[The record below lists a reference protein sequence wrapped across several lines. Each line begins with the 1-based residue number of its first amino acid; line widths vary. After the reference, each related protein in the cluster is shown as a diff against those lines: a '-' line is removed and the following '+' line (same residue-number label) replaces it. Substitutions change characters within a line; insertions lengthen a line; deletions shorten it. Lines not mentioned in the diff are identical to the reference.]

1 MMPRPAAALVHVED
15 LMQRDIVFLSD
26 LGIRDEAVGVC
37 HAVVARIAPESHVI
51 DLTHGIPP
59 MDVLAGALVL
69 RHSLPFA
76 PDRAIVLA
84 VVDPGVGTRRRT
96 IVVETARGRLM
107 VGPDNGVL
115 SLAWLADGGA
125 VQAVEIAAEDVVLRP
140 VSPVFHGRDVFSPA
154 AAHLAAGRPI
164 GDLGPPVD
172 VASLTVLETAEPEVG
187 SGRVVAEVLD
197 VDRFGNVRLNVRPT
211 DLVTAGLDAPSLWVE
226 TLSLKKE
233 ARRVSTYG
241 EVATG
246 EYAILE
252 DAWGWMALIR
262 DEGNAANQFAV
273 GRGDRVWLSAEA

>member
-1 MMPRPAAALVHVED
+1 
-15 LMQRDIVFLSD
+15 MQRDIVFLSD

-37 HAVVARIAPESHVI
+37 HAVIAGISPESHVI

-59 MDVLAGALVL
+59 MDVLHGALVL

-76 PDRAIVLA
+76 PDAAIVLA
-84 VVDPGVGTRRRT
+84 VVDPGVGTRRRA
-96 IVVETARGRLM
+96 IVVETKRGRLM

-115 SLAWLADGGA
+115 SLAWLADGG
-125 VQAVEIAAEDVVLRP
+125 VGRAVEVAAEDVLLSP

-164 GDLGPPVD
+164 DDLGPPAEVS
-172 VASLTVLETAEPEVG
+172 SLTVLETAEPEVTT
-187 SGRVVAEVLD
+187 GRVVAEVLD
-197 VDRFGNVRLNVRPT
+197 IDRFGNVRLNVRPA
-211 DLVTAGLDAPSLWVE
+211 DLVAAGLDAASLWVE

-233 ARRVSTYG
+233 ARRVATYG

-246 EYAILE
+246 EYGILE
-252 DAWGWMALIR
+252 DAWGWIALIR